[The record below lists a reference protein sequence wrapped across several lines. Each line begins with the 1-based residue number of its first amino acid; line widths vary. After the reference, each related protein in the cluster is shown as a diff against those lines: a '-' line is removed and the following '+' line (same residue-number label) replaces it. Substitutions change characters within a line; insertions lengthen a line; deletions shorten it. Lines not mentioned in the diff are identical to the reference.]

1 MALKTFKKIDKK
13 GHEEIWEWEET
24 PELRA
29 FIKKQS
35 LLKLSVPP
43 TRPQQYAIITEC
55 FGTLAS
61 VVKLVNTPDLKS
73 VERYVLAGSS
83 PATRISCVNSI
94 TRKP

>member
-35 LLKLSVPP
+35 ITKLATPP
-43 TRPQQYAIITEC
+43 TRPEQYAIIKELRGKTVRGNDKQFSASHTCEC
-55 FGTLAS
+55 GEIGKHTR
-61 VVKLVNTPDLKS
+61 LKIC
-73 VERYVLAGSS
+73 R
-83 PATRISCVNSI
+83 T
-94 TRKP
+94 